1 MNASLLLVPVVALG
15 AGLLSGC
22 SSGEKPA
29 APGGTGSAV
38 AAKPFGQTADGKAV
52 TLFTLKNAGGMT
64 LEIMNYGCIVTRLTA
79 PDRDG
84 KMADVVLGYNTLA
97 EYIKD
102 SPYFGAIVGRY
113 GNRIAHGKFTLD
125 GKEYTLFCN
134 NSPGDIPCALHGG
147 KAGFDKVVWDAEP
160 FTEKGVQGV
169 KMHYLSK
176 DGEEGY
182 PGNLDVTI
190 WHRLTD
196 NNEYRLDYEL
206 KSDKATPANVT
217 HHGYFNL
224 RGEGNGDILG
234 HQLTILADKTTPV
247 DKGLI
252 PTGAL
257 KPVAGTPFDFT
268 TPHAIGERVNADD
281 EQMKFGG
288 GYDHNWVLNNQ
299 AGTLAKAVEVFEP
312 DSGREMVIETT
323 EPGVQFYCGNFL
335 DGKNVGKSG
344 KPYQFRTGFCLET
357 QHYPDSPNHPEFPST
372 IIKPGQTY
380 TSTTIH
386 RFSTR
391 K

>member
-1 MNASLLLVPVVALG
+1 MKLSRIVSAIAVGALATSG
-15 AGLLSGC
+15 ALAAD
-22 SSGEKPA
+22 KP
-29 APGGTGSAV
+29 SC
-38 AAKPFGQTADGKAV
+38 KPFGKTADGKEV
-52 TLFTLKNAGGMT
+52 MLFTLKNANGMT

-84 KMADVVLGYNTLA
+84 RMTDVVLGYNTLA
-97 EYIKD
+97 EYIKAT
-102 SPYFGAIVGRY
+102 PYFGAIVGRY
-113 GNRIAHGKFTLD
+113 GNRIANGKFKLD

-147 KAGFDKVVWDAEP
+147 KVGFDKVVWDAEAIAEP
-160 FTEKGVQGV
+160 GAQGV
-169 KMHYLSK
+169 KMHYVSK

-190 WHRLTD
+190 IHRLTD
-196 NNEYRLDYEL
+196 KNEFTLDYAI
-206 KSDKATPANVT
+206 KADKATPANVT

-247 DKGLI
+247 NKGLI
-252 PTGAL
+252 PTGEF
-257 KPVAGTPFDFT
+257 KPVKGTPFDFT

-288 GYDHNWVLNNQ
+288 GYDHNWVLNSQ
-299 AGTLAKAVEVFEP
+299 DGSLAKAVEVFEP
-312 DSGREMVIETT
+312 TSGRVMEVLTT

-335 DGKNVGKSG
+335 DGSNVGKSG
-344 KPYQFRTGFCLET
+344 KAYQFRTGFCLET
-357 QHYPDSPNHPEFPST
+357 QRYPDSPNHPEFPTT
-372 IIKPGQTY
+372 IIQPGKAYKSQTIY
-380 TSTTIH
+380 

>member
-1 MNASLLLVPVVALG
+1 MKTSLRNVIVLAALAASIA
-15 AGLLSGC
+15 
-22 SSGEKPA
+22 
-29 APGGTGSAV
+29 GSAT
-38 AAKPFGQTADGKAV
+38 AGDKPECKMFGKTADGKEV
-52 TLFTLKNAGGMT
+52 MLFTLKNANGMT
-64 LEIMNYGCIVTRLTA
+64 MEIMSYGCIVTKLTA

-84 KMADVVLGYNTLA
+84 KFADVVLGYNTLE
-97 EYIKD
+97 EYIKAT
-102 SPYFGAIVGRY
+102 PYFGAIVGRY

-147 KAGFDKVVWDAEP
+147 KVGFDKVVWDAEP
-160 FTEKGVQGV
+160 VSKPGVQGV
-169 KMHYLSK
+169 KMHYVSK

-190 WHRLTD
+190 THSLTD
-196 NNEYRLDYEL
+196 KNEYRLDYEL

-224 RGEGNGDILG
+224 KGEGNGDILG
-234 HQLTILADKTTPV
+234 HELLIKADKTTPV

-257 KPVAGTPFDFT
+257 KPVKGTPFDFT
-268 TPHAIGERVNADD
+268 TAHTIGERVNADD

-288 GYDHNWVLNNQ
+288 GYDHNWVLNSQ
-299 AGTLAKAVEVFEP
+299 DGSLASAVEVFEP
-312 DSGREMVIETT
+312 TTGRAMEVLTT

-335 DGKNVGKSG
+335 DGSNVGKTG
-344 KPYQFRTGFCLET
+344 KPYKFRNGLCLET

-372 IIKPGQTY
+372 IIQPGKTY
-380 TSTTIH
+380 KSTTIY